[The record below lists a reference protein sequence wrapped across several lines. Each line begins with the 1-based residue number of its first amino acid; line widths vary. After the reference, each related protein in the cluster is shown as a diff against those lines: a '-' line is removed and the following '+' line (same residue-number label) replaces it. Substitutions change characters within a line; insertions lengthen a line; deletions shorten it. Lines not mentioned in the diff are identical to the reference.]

1 MQVQTEKNNR
11 LMKIGLPILLSGL
24 AIWLVWRQLD
34 FQVLWAAFRQ
44 LSISSIALVI
54 LLFTL
59 GLFLRGLTCWIIL
72 GPKFLFMDAFW
83 AMNVGYLLNSFIPL
97 RLGEFG
103 RAAILT
109 ERSKGKASYMEAL
122 ASIVAERFLDLLTGF
137 MFLLVA
143 LLFLFKNDRLEKIA
157 WIGFGG
163 LAFSLVL
170 MILLAKNRDTVISW
184 FRDRFSE
191 TSWVQKRLVP
201 ALEQLLLGFTFFLDA
216 KRFIPASLI
225 LAVSWFLSMLEY
237 NVLQNAILDSSK
249 AWWPVLVIPAGAF
262 VNALPAAPGGLGV
275 FEAGAVGAY
284 ALVGVGKEPALAMAL
299 IVHFVQ
305 IAIPSIFGI
314 IALFISGDSLGSL
327 ITRSTRFQAKK
338 EVTE

>member
-1 MQVQTEKNNR
+1 MPVQTEKKSR
-11 LMKIGLPILLSGL
+11 LFKIGLPILLSAL
-24 AIWLVWRQLD
+24 AIWLVLRQLD

-44 LSISSIALVI
+44 LSFTSIAMVA
-54 LLFTL
+54 LLFTV
-59 GLFLRGLTCWIIL
+59 GLFVRGLTCWIIL
-72 GPKFLFMDAFW
+72 GPKFQFMDAFW

-109 ERSKGKASYMEAL
+109 ERSKGRASYMEAL

-143 LLFLFKNDRLEKIA
+143 LLFLFKNERLEKIA
-157 WIGFGG
+157 WIGFVG
-163 LAFSLVL
+163 LAFGLIF
-170 MILLAKNRDTVISW
+170 MIFLAKNRETVISW
-184 FRDRFSE
+184 IKGRFSE
-191 TSWVQKRLVP
+191 TSWVQKRFVP
-201 ALEQLLLGFTFFLDA
+201 ALEQLLLGFTFFLDV

-237 NVLQNAILDSSK
+237 NVLQNAILDGSK

-305 IAIPSIFGI
+305 IVIPSIFGI